1 MNLEVRTK
9 DGERKQ
15 KKLRMRTN
23 GKEIPNET
31 IKPVRMI
38 KKNKMT
44 SLMDHSL
51 MGKDKLTVKKTTF
64 SSIKRKERPW
74 TQFSS
79 ITVNSISAVSIVS
92 WCCSFGISFKD
103 YSKASSTRKHINYL
117 QLPSST
123 YLFRYIQTIS
133 TTYRIYLH
141 HLRPFAFVVQKI
153 TLSFR
158 NN

>member
-64 SSIKRKERPW
+64 SSIKRKERP
-74 TQFSS
+74 
-79 ITVNSISAVSIVS
+79 
-92 WCCSFGISFKD
+92 
-103 YSKASSTRKHINYL
+103 
-117 QLPSST
+117 
-123 YLFRYIQTIS
+123 
-133 TTYRIYLH
+133 
-141 HLRPFAFVVQKI
+141 
-153 TLSFR
+153 
-158 NN
+158 